1 MKRIFLFLFILS
13 LCAANAMAWPWEKK
27 QSPTKPTPVLVT
39 EVKKPA
45 TISDAKD
52 VVKQLNNE
60 LANAKQQN
68 GVLKENLARALTRAE
83 LAESETMK
91 VQQSAKKLE
100 DWGVVQQAEKVKWMQ
115 KYENAVKRYHRLKAI
130 AAFIA
135 AGIGILLG
143 LQFMN
148 LVPPP
153 YNLGVPIGGALL
165 FSSLVWFFL

>member
-1 MKRIFLFLFILS
+1 
-13 LCAANAMAWPWEKK
+13 MAWPFAKK
-27 QSPTKPTPVLVT
+27 QVNSKPTAVQVT
-39 EVKKPA
+39 EVKKPS
-45 TISDAKD
+45 TFGDAKD
-52 VVKQLNNE
+52 VVKQLNSE

-68 GVLKENLARALTRAE
+68 NKLKENLTNALTRAE
-83 LAESETMK
+83 LAEGETIK

-153 YNLGVPIGGALL
+153 YNLGVHIGGALL